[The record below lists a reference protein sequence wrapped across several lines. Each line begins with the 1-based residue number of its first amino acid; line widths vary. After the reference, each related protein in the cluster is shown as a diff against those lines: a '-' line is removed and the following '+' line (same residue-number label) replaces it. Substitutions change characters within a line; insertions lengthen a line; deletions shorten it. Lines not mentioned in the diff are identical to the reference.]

1 MIFLDTNIFL
11 RVLLDD
17 HPHFSSRC
25 RVLLKKVETG
35 QIEAIT
41 TDLVIAEVVFV
52 LEAPIQG
59 NLSKATIRQ
68 LLLPIVLLPKL
79 SMSSKNLWES
89 IFKLYVDKNVDF
101 TDAYNMVV
109 MNTQGIEKVYSYD
122 RDFDKVRILKRL
134 EP

>member
-17 HPHFSSRC
+17 HSQFSSRC

-52 LEAPIQG
+52 LEAPSQG

-79 SMSSKNLWES
+79 SMS
-89 IFKLYVDKNVDF
+89 
-101 TDAYNMVV
+101 
-109 MNTQGIEKVYSYD
+109 
-122 RDFDKVRILKRL
+122 
-134 EP
+134 